1 MRKKHLL
8 IVDDDHRIRSLLSEY
23 LSKNGYL
30 VTSVC
35 DSKQAREALETLQ
48 FDLIILDV
56 LLPKELGTEFAKS
69 LRKVSHI
76 AILMLTAMGTPE
88 ERITGLESGADD
100 YMAKPFDPKELLL
113 RIEKLLVRTKHHLY
127 QSNNYIDFG
136 HVKYDQSKNSLVKN
150 GRTIPLSISEFKL
163 LTALLKNKGKIIDRQ
178 TLSEELD
185 INPRSIDVQIK
196 RLRNKI
202 ESNPG
207 KPTLLQTIRGQGYAL
222 FMD

>member
-1 MRKKHLL
+1 MRKNHLL
-8 IVDDDHRIRSLLSEY
+8 IVDDDYRIRSLLSQY
-23 LSKNGYL
+23 LSNNGYL
-30 VTSVC
+30 ITSVA
-35 DSKQAREALETLQ
+35 DSKEARKALETFQ

-56 LLPKELGTEFAKS
+56 LLPQELGTEFAIS

-88 ERITGLESGADD
+88 ERIKGLEAGADD

-113 RIEKLLVRTKHHLY
+113 RIEKLLARTKHHLY
-127 QSNNYIDFG
+127 KSNNYVDFG
-136 HVKYDQSKNSLVKN
+136 QVKYDKAKNALIQN
-150 GRTIPLSISEFKL
+150 EELIPLSISEIKL
-163 LTALLKNKGKIIDRQ
+163 LTTLLQKKGKVIDRK
-178 TLSEELD
+178 TLAETLN

-202 ESNPG
+202 ETNPA